1 MLPSSHGPVVT
12 ACIIGVG
19 NRGSLY
25 ANFAIKN
32 PHLLRIVGVASPTE
46 FRRFNLAKRHNISSE
61 NIFSNWRELSMRP
74 RIADS
79 VIISNLDSKNYHS
92 ALAFIKSGYHVLLE
106 NPPSLTLSECLK
118 VVNAAIQ
125 HNVIFMVG
133 HPERYSAYNR
143 TMKRM
148 IDSGAIG
155 EVMSIQHM
163 EPIGFHH
170 FRPSFPTVSHGG
182 LKKRESTLSLMS
194 KNIHDIDLISWFM
207 GTRCRRVSSFGS
219 LYHVYKRKNFQ
230 IRLSARCRQCPHE
243 QECCVSAQQM
253 YLENSPWSDR
263 SRIASPVYSP
273 IEEIENLVSPY
284 DCKDDASDSEA
295 GDSCDNQ
302 IINME
307 FDGGKTCNFTMVACT
322 ESLCERK
329 TRIFGTLGEL
339 EADGHVVRH
348 FDFLTRRSEIIRPER
363 DDEHEDDPSSN
374 GDYGVIRFFLECVT
388 VYSTEGRVFC
398 ESQDVLENQLYVFAA
413 EHARNTGSVINIDD
427 YRHSSIG
434 DADNLMDLDA

>member
-1 MLPSSHGPVVT
+1 MFQSSHVPPEGPVT

-25 ANFAIKN
+25 ANFALKN
-32 PHLLRIVGVASPTE
+32 PHLLKIVGVASPTE

-61 NIFSNWRELSMRP
+61 HIFSNWKELAVQP
-74 RIADS
+74 RIADA
-79 VIISNLDSKNYHS
+79 VIISNLDSLHYHS
-92 ALAFIKSGYHVLLE
+92 ALAFIESGYHILLE
-106 NPPSLTLSECLK
+106 NPPSLNLEECFK
-118 VVNAAIQ
+118 VANAAIQ

-170 FRPSFPTVSHGG
+170 FRPSFSRNGVN
-182 LKKRESTLSLMS
+182 KRDKSLSLMS

-207 GTRCRRVSSFGS
+207 GTRCRRVSSFGN
-219 LYHVYKRKNFQ
+219 LYNVYRKKNFQ
-230 IRLSARCRQCPHE
+230 IRASARCRQCPHE
-243 QECCVSAQQM
+243 QECCYSAQQM
-253 YLENSPWSDR
+253 YLDNSPWLDSNR
-263 SRIASPVYSP
+263 TPRIVHSP
-273 IEEIENLVSPY
+273 IEEIENLVGPY
-284 DCKDDASDSEA
+284 DYKDVDEA
-295 GDSCDNQ
+295 EDSCDNQ
-302 IINME
+302 VINME

-322 ESLCERK
+322 ESMCERK

-339 EADGHVVRH
+339 EADGQVVRH

-363 DDEHEDDPSSN
+363 DNEHEDGVTNN

-388 VYSTEGRVFC
+388 LYDTQGRVFC
-398 ESQDVLENQLYVFAA
+398 EPQDVLENHLYVFAA
-413 EHARNTGSVINIDD
+413 EHARNHGTVVNIDD
-427 YRHSSIG
+427 YRRDSVG
-434 DADNLMDLDA
+434 DTDDLMDI